1 MDDWTQRNNMQ
12 FDSTK
17 CKVLTVTRKKQPLI
31 YDYTLNHAQLE
42 HVTEEKDLGVIVTC
56 NNTLSWE
63 KHVVSVAAKANKL
76 LGLLKRTCPLLTD
89 VSVRRTLY
97 LSLVKSQLCFGTQVW
112 SPSQHYLKAKIERVQ
127 RRATRWILR
136 TRVGELSYRE
146 RLERLNLRELKDLV
160 FFHNCLHGYTDLNIH
175 NFVSFVTHGRTRQS
189 NSFNLKYPLCI
200 TSTFQASYFNRIVRL
215 WNTIC
220 NSAPKT
226 IFSSLNTF
234 QNYVKETLFDSLK
247 TFDVEWPCT
256 WSSVRLCACHR
267 P

>member
-1 MDDWTQRNNMQ
+1 MIIPLTTHSSSVWPKKRIWELLLITHSHGKSMLFLSPQKLTNCSDFW
-12 FDSTK
+12 S
-17 CKVLTVTRKKQPLI
+17 VLARCWRSCQSG
-31 YDYTLNHAQLE
+31 E
-42 HVTEEKDLGVIVTC
+42 
-56 NNTLSWE
+56 
-63 KHVVSVAAKANKL
+63 
-76 LGLLKRTCPLLTD
+76 
-89 VSVRRTLY
+89 LY
-97 LSLVKSQLCFGTQVW
+97 NLSLVKSQLCFGTQVW

-146 RLERLNLRELKDLV
+146 RLERLNLLPLVLDRELKDLV
-160 FFHNCLHGYTDLNIH
+160 FFYKCLHGYTDLNIH